1 MLYGI
6 ECQIVKRQH
15 IYKMNVA
22 EMGMLSWISG
32 NTRKDG
38 IQNEGIRL
46 KIRMAPIDEKMRE
59 SRLTQFDYMQRREI
73 NAPVRKS
80 ELIQKK
86 KKRGRGRPKIT
97 IVEVVKND
105 MSIKEVRKSEILDRI
120 EWWKRIHKADFDQS
134 VEDLQPTPKF

>member
-1 MLYGI
+1 
-6 ECQIVKRQH
+6 
-15 IYKMNVA
+15 
-22 EMGMLSWISG
+22 MGMLSWISE

-59 SRLTQFDYMQRREI
+59 SRLRWFDHMQRREI

-86 KKRGRGRPKIT
+86 KKE
-97 IVEVVKND
+97 VE
-105 MSIKEVRKSEILDRI
+105 
-120 EWWKRIHKADFDQS
+120 
-134 VEDLQPTPKF
+134 EDLK

>member
-1 MLYGI
+1 
-6 ECQIVKRQH
+6 
-15 IYKMNVA
+15 
-22 EMGMLSWISG
+22 MLSWISG

-46 KIRMAPIDEKMRE
+46 KIRMVPINEKMRE
-59 SRLTQFDYMQRREI
+59 SRLRWFDHMQIREI

-80 ELIQKK
+80 ELIQK

-105 MSIKEVRKSEILDRI
+105 MSIKEVTESMTLDRI
-120 EWWKRIHKADFDQS
+120 E
-134 VEDLQPTPKF
+134 